1 MYARGTFLDLPWKE
15 TMSRIHEALKRAELE
30 RTMAQATDAG
40 RAMPR
45 QMPPPSMPS
54 NGEYSS
60 ADKTSAKSA
69 AFTIPPDGHLRFEDL
84 RMHCWHPSWHP
95 DPNVNVFHNPETT
108 WQGAEQFRKLR
119 ARLYQLR
126 TDNAKPFRTLL
137 VTSAISSE
145 GKTFVVSNLA
155 QSIVRQPGHT
165 ALIIDAD
172 MRRSRLHLPFGAPT
186 APGLTDYLGGNA
198 DEMAVIQQGQE
209 SNLFLIAG
217 GSDVQNP
224 SELLSNGRLKALLGR
239 TAPLF
244 DWVFIDSPPYLP
256 VADSGVL
263 ADLCDGVLLV
273 VQAGV
278 TTAAA
283 AQKTCHDLRNRN
295 IIGVVLN
302 GVGPAHVYGGSG
314 RYSHGDDA
322 NPGDHKDS
330 SK

>member
-1 MYARGTFLDLPWKE
+1 
-15 TMSRIHEALKRAELE
+15 
-30 RTMAQATDAG
+30 
-40 RAMPR
+40 
-45 QMPPPSMPS
+45 MPS
-54 NGEYSS
+54 NGEYSA
-60 ADKTSAKSA
+60 ADKTAAKSA
-69 AFTIPPDGHLRFEDL
+69 AFPMPPDGHLRFEDL
-84 RMHCWHPSWHP
+84 RMHCSHPSWHP
-95 DPNVNVFHNPETT
+95 DPNVNVFHNPEMT

-126 TDNAKPFRTLL
+126 TDNTKPFRTLL

-155 QSIVRQPGHT
+155 QSIVQQPGHT
-165 ALIIDAD
+165 ALMIDAD
-172 MRRSRLHLPFGAPT
+172 MRRSRLHLPFDAPT
-186 APGLTDYLGGNA
+186 TPGLTDYLGGRA

-244 DWVFIDSPPYLP
+244 DWVIIDSPPYLP

-278 TTAAA
+278 TTVAA
-283 AQKTCHDLRNRN
+283 AQKTCHELRKRN
-295 IIGVVLN
+295 IVGVVLN
-302 GVGPAHVYGGSG
+302 GVDGSHVYGESD
-314 RYSHGDDA
+314 RYGHGDDA
-322 NPGDHKDS
+322 NLGDRKES
-330 SK
+330 PK